1 MTEPLD
7 RSRENALSAIRK
19 AASDQDVDIN
29 VMDAFLERF
38 IDIGYRNQFNDTDRT
53 VARSDLK
60 VLLDQ
65 VTPLFESR
73 KDED

>member
-19 AASDQDVDIN
+19 TALDQSVDVKAID
-29 VMDAFLERF
+29 VFLERF
-38 IDIGYRNQFNDTDRT
+38 VDIGYRNQFNDTDRT
-53 VARSDLK
+53 VAKSELK

-65 VTPLFESR
+65 VTSLFESN

>member
-19 AASDQDVDIN
+19 AASDQSVDLKI
-29 VMDAFLERF
+29 VDAFLERF
-38 IDIGYRNQFNDTDRT
+38 IDIGYKNQFNDTDRT
-53 VARSDLK
+53 VARSELK

-65 VTPLFESR
+65 VTPLFESN

>member
-1 MTEPLD
+1 MTGPLD

-19 AASDQDVDIN
+19 TALDQNVDAKVIDV
-29 VMDAFLERF
+29 FLERF
-38 IDIGYRNQFNDTDRT
+38 IDIGYRNQFNDIDRT
-53 VARSDLK
+53 DARSDLK

-65 VTPLFESR
+65 VTPLFESN